1 MTSRIDRR
9 PRPRSGLSPAL
20 TAALVVPVAAALLA
34 GCTSGSGGTQPSTPA
49 HKHSHSSAPTSSV
62 PSGPNACDLVTS
74 AQVGQALKTKVA
86 SAKPSTRA
94 GAPVCTW
101 TNPAGRPL
109 ATLELST
116 NIDQMLLDN
125 LANNGAYQPRGLHT
139 MTVFAPRP
147 PRMVIHAGSYAAL
160 VTLQPAWYQ
169 RYLPNGK
176 TNPRTIPRST
186 TTTPLLAIERVILK
200 NS

>member
-1 MTSRIDRR
+1 M
-9 PRPRSGLSPAL
+9 
-20 TAALVVPVAAALLA
+20 AAATSVVAVLLA
-34 GCTSGSGGTQPSTPA
+34 GCTGGSGGTSPTSPSG
-49 HKHSHSSAPTSSV
+49 HRSHSSRATSSA
-62 PSGPNACDLVTS
+62 PSGPNACALISS

-86 SAKPSTRA
+86 SAKSTDRG
-94 GAPVCTW
+94 GAPTCTW
-101 TNPAGRPL
+101 TNAAGHSV

-116 NIDQMLLDN
+116 NVDQVLLDN

-147 PRMVIHAGSYAAL
+147 PRMVARAGSYAAL

-169 RYLPNGK
+169 RYLPK
-176 TNPRTIPRST
+176 DTTNPKAISRTKTVP
-186 TTTPLLAIERVILK
+186 PLMAIEKVILK